1 MSDKLVG
8 RFVSELKLKQEEL
21 AHAAMQFPKSDA
33 FEHGVQV
40 GVYRGLDFALDLLNG
55 ILSDNLKEE
64 SQS

>member
-8 RFVSELKLKQEEL
+8 RFISELKLKQEQQ
-21 AHAAMQFPKSDA
+21 AHTAMQFPKSDV

-40 GVYRGLDFALDLLNG
+40 GVYRGLDFALDLLND

-64 SQS
+64 QSA